1 MKITRR
7 TIEALKP
14 DPHRDVFLWDE
25 ETRGFGVRMKSSGVI
40 SFIAQTRVGRR
51 TMRIKIG
58 RYDPTPGGL
67 TPEAARLKAKQI
79 LIDASNGIDAAA
91 LRRERRKGL
100 TVAQFWDQLIEG
112 AVATLAPG
120 TATNWKSAFK
130 NWIKP
135 TLGPLLVAD
144 VSTQDIL
151 KLRRAM
157 SQRGP
162 LKKGVD
168 GKTNFNRVR
177 AQLHRGFE
185 IAEIEGLRPRHTNPV
200 TAAVAKFKERRR
212 QRFLSADELKR
223 LNEALIALEK
233 DPTTG
238 VRNGRGIEARMAAA
252 VRLLIATGLR
262 HREVLHLEWTA
273 VDWQRAALNLEHT
286 KTGARIVP
294 LNTVALSV
302 LHDMHENRVENSIYV
317 FAGARPGKPIWSLK
331 NVWPSVCRRAG
342 LEGVRVHD
350 LRHSFASLA
359 VGQGESLFL
368 TSKLLGHSTPT
379 MTNRYAHLADDPV
392 RAASQRIGDTIAA
405 IFDDRRRPGEIVP
418 IAEAKKNA

>member
-14 DPHRDVFLWDE
+14 NPHRDVFLWDG
-25 ETRGFGVRMKSSGVI
+25 ETKGFGVRLKPSGVAT
-40 SFIAQTRVGRR
+40 FIAQSRLGRR
-51 TMRIKIG
+51 TTRVKIG
-58 RYDPTPGGL
+58 RYDSTPGGR
-67 TPEAARLKAKQI
+67 TPETARLEAKKI
-79 LIDASNGIDAAA
+79 LLDISNGIDVAAK
-91 LRRERRKGL
+91 RREKNKEQ
-100 TVAQFWDQLIEG
+100 TVAEFWQDLIDG
-112 AVATLAPG
+112 PVSTLAPG
-120 TATNWKSAFK
+120 TVTNWRSAFK

-135 TLGPLLVAD
+135 SLGSLKVSAVTERD
-144 VSTQDIL
+144 VLRLRSVML
-151 KLRRAM
+151 KV
-157 SQRGP
+157 GP
-162 LKKGVD
+162 LKKNVD

-177 AQLHRGFE
+177 SQLHRGFS
-185 IAEIEGLRPRHTNPV
+185 IAEDDGLRQKDSNPV
-200 TAAVAKFKERRR
+200 TRKVTRFKEKRRE
-212 QRFLSADELKR
+212 RFLGADELKR
-223 LNEALIALEK
+223 LNEALVALET

-238 VRNGRGIEARMAAA
+238 ERRGRDITARMTAA

-262 HREVLHLEWTA
+262 HREVLHLEWTG

-302 LHDMHENRVENSIYV
+302 LRDMHENRVENSIYV

-405 IFDDRRRPGEIVP
+405 IFDDRKQPVEIVP
-418 IAEAKKNA
+418 IKGARR